1 MSLNEPQMPLNKYS
15 RVSFCD
21 GLFYDDSLLR
31 PLLSQ
36 NEHSRLVRH
45 LQIKRTFSAK
55 CALFQCAH
63 VSSFSILV
71 QIF

>member
-1 MSLNEPQMPLNKYS
+1 MSLNEPQISLNKYI

-31 PLLSQ
+31 PLSSQ
-36 NEHSRLVRH
+36 IEHSRLVRYW
-45 LQIKRTFSAK
+45 QIKRPFSAK

-63 VSSFSILV
+63 VSSFSSLV
-71 QIF
+71 LFF